1 MSPTEHS
8 LCGDLGTT
16 AVTNFMGPPGGLAV
30 LEIGSIPNIAGNN
43 RGAVSLCAD
52 RKGFQPEKGR
62 AVRTLFHH
70 AWALSDLCVWG
81 AVIWGWSELFGRS
94 ACNNN

>member
-1 MSPTEHS
+1 MVIWGQPQQQISW
-8 LCGDLGTT
+8 
-16 AVTNFMGPPGGLAV
+16 GLQV
-30 LEIGSIPNIAGNN
+30 VWLSWKLVLFQILLEITGELSASVLVN
-43 RGAVSLCAD
+43 R

-62 AVRTLFHH
+62 AVRTLFRH

-81 AVIWGWSELFGRS
+81 AVIWGWGELFGRS